1 MNIENAFKSFELKFN
16 SFPCISELTNISYDT
31 LEKLTSKSHIIWY
44 HKKFYNNQKLNLKT
58 LFEYDSTGIL
68 IYSELNS
75 DENKQTYNVFILSL
89 SIKKS
94 IVDFVINS
102 INK

>member
-1 MNIENAFKSFELKFN
+1 MNIENASKSFELKFN
-16 SFPCISELTNISYDT
+16 SFPCISELTNISHDT

-75 DENKQTYNVFILSL
+75 DENKLTYNVFILSL

>member
-1 MNIENAFKSFELKFN
+1 MNIENGSKSFESKFN
-16 SFPCISELTNISYDT
+16 SFPCISELTNISHDT